1 MVEAD
6 KEQNSNEDKNN
17 QSKTKKHVSFT
28 KPVYTIIDVKSY
40 KKLKIIFSNL
50 FDLGLGIGNWGLA
63 IGIGIGP
70 NLQN

>member
-40 KKLKIIFSNL
+40 KKLNEYISETL
-50 FDLGLGIGNWGLA
+50 LYG
-63 IGIGIGP
+63 
-70 NLQN
+70 

>member
-1 MVEAD
+1 M
-6 KEQNSNEDKNN
+6 
-17 QSKTKKHVSFT
+17 
-28 KPVYTIIDVKSY
+28 P

-70 NLQN
+70 NRPNLQN